1 VCVCV
6 CVCVW
11 TGHKSCTRHY

>member
-1 VCVCV
+1 VCV

-11 TGHKSCTRHY
+11 TKARLGSVCA